1 MRICI
6 LRKPNIYF
14 LYRKFGIKSDFFVL
28 FLLLAVVGF
37 FEYFD
42 MDIIKWNVRFA
53 VEMVLQFLLHQQMFH
68 RDSDTI
74 LSVINLAP
82 KMIHP
87 EYIQPK

>member
-1 MRICI
+1 
-6 LRKPNIYF
+6 
-14 LYRKFGIKSDFFVL
+14 
-28 FLLLAVVGF
+28 
-37 FEYFD
+37 

-68 RDSDTI
+68 RDTI

-87 EYIQPK
+87 EYIQPR

>member
-1 MRICI
+1 
-6 LRKPNIYF
+6 
-14 LYRKFGIKSDFFVL
+14 
-28 FLLLAVVGF
+28 
-37 FEYFD
+37 

-87 EYIQPK
+87 EYIQPR